1 LKILRSKVPESFKER
16 RYNRNSF
23 PGADAVS
30 GKHPFPER
38 GGGRRDRP
46 MLASATKPRYRR
58 LGEVRGIRGMF
69 AGTIHFQGDV
79 PYFKK
84 LLEGEV

>member
-1 LKILRSKVPESFKER
+1 
-16 RYNRNSF
+16 
-23 PGADAVS
+23 
-30 GKHPFPER
+30 
-38 GGGRRDRP
+38 